1 MLDELHVSN
10 IALIEDATIAFA
22 PGLTVLTGETGA
34 GKTALLAA
42 LKLICGAR
50 ADASVVR
57 DGAEEALA
65 EARLVDDD
73 EHIVRRRLSVAGRSR
88 CAIDGAM
95 ATVGELAALTSS
107 IEVHG
112 QHEQVLLLEP
122 ARQLVYLDSWAQ
134 DDGLVAEYARAR
146 VDYLDARNAV
156 NELEQARGKNEQEL
170 EFMRFTCE
178 QIEKVNPQPGEL
190 EQLEDDLPRLQH
202 ADQLAQAL
210 QGACASLHDDGGALD
225 LIARSVAD
233 LMHQQGIDDEL
244 DELAMRLDGQMRDL
258 EDLTR
263 DLSAYAHGI
272 DTDPRLLE
280 DTLERLDKLNGL
292 MRRFGPGMDQVFSAW
307 QTARRS
313 LESAQDSPQRMV
325 EAQDRLVR
333 AEEAYRQAAAALG
346 HMRREAAAS
355 FCEQLASSVAEL
367 AMEGARFE
375 FSFTELDFERWGE
388 TGSEQIE
395 LLYQPAP
402 TSKPRPLRRIASG
415 GELSRI
421 LLALECM
428 HYASDGHDGGRTT
441 IIFDE
446 VDSGIGG
453 ATGNAVARRLAAL
466 AKGAQV
472 IVVTHLAQ
480 VAALADEHYV
490 VSKQS
495 LVDALPHTSVEPVTG
510 EARVA
515 EIARMLSG
523 DDDERALDHARSLLE
538 AARR

>member
-10 IALIEDATIAFA
+10 IALIEDATIAFS

-65 EARLVDDD
+65 EVRLVDGD

-112 QHEQVLLLEP
+112 QHEQVLLLDP
-122 ARQLVYLDSWAQ
+122 ARQLAYLDSWAQ

-146 VDYLDARNAV
+146 ADYLEARRTLE
-156 NELEQARGKNEQEL
+156 ELERARGKDEQEL

-190 EQLEDDLPRLQH
+190 EELEDDLPRLQH

-210 QGACASLHDDGGALD
+210 QDACAALHDDGGALD

-244 DELAMRLDGQMRDL
+244 DELAARLDGQMRDL

-292 MRRFGPGMDQVFSAW
+292 MRRFGPGMEQVFATW
-307 QTARRS
+307 QAARRAI
-313 LESAQDSPQRMV
+313 ESAQDSPQRM
-325 EAQDRLVR
+325 
-333 AEEAYRQAAAALG
+333 EEARARVAQAEDAYRHAAVALSAAR
-346 HMRREAAAS
+346 HDAART

-375 FSFTELDFERWGE
+375 FSFDELGFERWGE

-428 HYASDGHDGGRTT
+428 HYASAGHDGGRTT

-453 ATGNAVARRLAAL
+453 ATGNAVARRLATL
-466 AKGAQV
+466 SKGAQV

-495 LVDALPHTSVEPVTG
+495 LADALPHTSVEPVTG

-538 AARR
+538 AACR

>member
-88 CAIDGAM
+88 CTIDGAM

-122 ARQLVYLDSWAQ
+122 ARQLAYLDAWAQ
-134 DDGLVAEYARAR
+134 DADLVERYAQAR
-146 VDYLDARNAV
+146 SAYQEACVALD
-156 NELEQARGKNEQEL
+156 ELEQARGKDEQEL

-190 EQLEDDLPRLQH
+190 EELEDELPRLQH

-210 QGACASLHDDGGALD
+210 SRACAALHDDGGALD
-225 LIARSVAD
+225 LIAQGTSE

-244 DELAMRLDGQMRDL
+244 DGLAVRLDGQMRDL

-263 DLSAYAHGI
+263 DLSAYAHAI
-272 DTDPRLLE
+272 DTDPARLE
-280 DTLERLDKLNGL
+280 ETLERLDKLNGL
-292 MRRFGPGMDQVFSAW
+292 MKRFGPGMEQVFATW
-307 QTARRS
+307 QTARRAI
-313 LESAQDSPQRMV
+313 ESAQDSPQRME
-325 EAQDRLVR
+325 EAR
-333 AEEAYRQAAAALG
+333 ARVAQAEDAYRQAAVALSAAR
-346 HMRREAAAS
+346 HDAART
-355 FCEQLASSVAEL
+355 FCEQLGHAVAEL

-375 FSFTELDFERWGE
+375 FSFDELAFERWGE
-388 TGSEQIE
+388 SGSEQIE

-402 TSKPRPLRRIASG
+402 TSKSRPLRRIASG

-421 LLALECM
+421 LLALECL
-428 HYASDGHDGGRTT
+428 HYDSSDSGITRST
-441 IIFDE
+441 IVFDE

-453 ATGNAVARRLAAL
+453 ATGNAVARRLATL

-495 LVDALPHTSVEPVTG
+495 LADALPHTSVEPVTG
-510 EARVA
+510 EARVV

-523 DDDERALDHARSLLE
+523 DDDERALDHARSMLE
-538 AARR
+538 AACR

>member
-88 CAIDGAM
+88 CTIDGAM

-122 ARQLVYLDSWAQ
+122 ARQLAYLDAWAQ
-134 DDGLVAEYARAR
+134 DADLVERYAQARSAYQEAR
-146 VDYLDARNAV
+146 VALD
-156 NELEQARGKNEQEL
+156 ELEQARGKDEQEL

-190 EQLEDDLPRLQH
+190 EELEDELPRLQH

-210 QGACASLHDDGGALD
+210 SRACAALHDDGGALD
-225 LIARSVAD
+225 LIAQGTSE

-244 DELAMRLDGQMRDL
+244 DGLAVRLDGQMRDL

-263 DLSAYAHGI
+263 DLSAYAHAI
-272 DTDPRLLE
+272 DTDPARLE
-280 DTLERLDKLNGL
+280 ETLERLDKLNGL
-292 MRRFGPGMDQVFSAW
+292 MKRFGPGMEQVFATW
-307 QTARRS
+307 QTARRAI
-313 LESAQDSPQRMV
+313 ESAQNSPQRM
-325 EAQDRLVR
+325 EETR
-333 AEEAYRQAAAALG
+333 ARVVQAEDAYRQAAVALSAAR
-346 HMRREAAAS
+346 HDAART
-355 FCEQLASSVAEL
+355 FCEQLGHAVAEL

-375 FSFTELDFERWGE
+375 FSFDELAFERWGE
-388 TGSEQIE
+388 SGSEQIE

-402 TSKPRPLRRIASG
+402 TSKSRPLRRIASG

-421 LLALECM
+421 LLALECL
-428 HYASDGHDGGRTT
+428 HYDSSDSGITRST
-441 IIFDE
+441 IVFDE

-453 ATGNAVARRLAAL
+453 ATGNAVARRLATL

-495 LVDALPHTSVEPVTG
+495 LADALPHTSVEPVTG

-523 DDDERALDHARSLLE
+523 DDDERALDHARSMLE
-538 AARR
+538 AAC

>member
-10 IALIEDATIAFA
+10 IALIEDATIAFS

-65 EARLVDDD
+65 EARLVDGD

-95 ATVGELAALTSS
+95 ATVGELVALTSS

-112 QHEQVLLLEP
+112 QHEQVLLLES
-122 ARQLVYLDSWAQ
+122 ARQLAYLDSWAQ
-134 DDGLVAEYARAR
+134 DDALVAEYARAR
-146 VDYLDARNAV
+146 AGYLEARRMLD
-156 NELEQARGKNEQEL
+156 ELERARGKDEQEL

-178 QIEKVNPQPGEL
+178 QIEKINPQPGEL

-210 QGACASLHDDGGALD
+210 QDACAALHDDGGALD

-233 LMHQQGIDDEL
+233 LMHQQGIDGEL
-244 DELAMRLDGQMRDL
+244 DELAVRLDSQMRDL

-292 MRRFGPGMDQVFSAW
+292 MRRFGPGMEQVFATW
-307 QTARRS
+307 QAARRAI
-313 LESAQDSPQRMV
+313 ESAQDSPQRM
-325 EAQDRLVR
+325 
-333 AEEAYRQAAAALG
+333 EEARARVAQAEDAFRQAAVALSAAR
-346 HMRREAAAS
+346 HDAART

-375 FSFTELDFERWGE
+375 FSFAELSFERWGE

-428 HYASDGHDGGRTT
+428 HYASAGHDGGRTT

-453 ATGNAVARRLAAL
+453 ATGNAVARRLATL
-466 AKGAQV
+466 SKGAQV

-495 LVDALPHTSVEPVTG
+495 CRRIAAHQRRARHGRGARGGDRSHALG
-510 EARVA
+510 
-515 EIARMLSG
+515 
-523 DDDERALDHARSLLE
+523 
-538 AARR
+538 

>member
-10 IALIEDATIAFA
+10 IALIEDATIAFS

-65 EARLVDDD
+65 EARLVDGD

-88 CAIDGAM
+88 CAIDGTM

-112 QHEQVLLLEP
+112 QHQQVLLLDP
-122 ARQLVYLDSWAQ
+122 ARQLAYLDSWAQ
-134 DDGLVAEYARAR
+134 DDALVAEYARAR
-146 VDYLDARNAV
+146 ADYLEACRTLE
-156 NELEQARGKNEQEL
+156 ELERARGKDEQEL

-190 EQLEDDLPRLQH
+190 EELEDDLPRLQH
-202 ADQLAQAL
+202 ADQLAQTL
-210 QGACASLHDDGGALD
+210 QDACAALHDDGGALD

-244 DELAMRLDGQMRDL
+244 DELAARLDGQMRDL

-263 DLSAYAHGI
+263 DLSAYAQGI

-292 MRRFGPGMDQVFSAW
+292 MRRFGPGMEQVFATW
-307 QTARRS
+307 QAARRAI
-313 LESAQDSPQRMV
+313 ESAQDSPQRM
-325 EAQDRLVR
+325 
-333 AEEAYRQAAAALG
+333 EEARARVAQAEDAFRQAAVALSAAR
-346 HMRREAAAS
+346 HDAART

-375 FSFTELDFERWGE
+375 FSFAELSFERWGE

-428 HYASDGHDGGRTT
+428 HYASAGHDGGRTT

-453 ATGNAVARRLAAL
+453 ATGNAVARRLATL
-466 AKGAQV
+466 SKGAQV

-495 LVDALPHTSVEPVTG
+495 LADALPHTSVEPATG

-538 AARR
+538 AACR